1 MIRQIQRTLV
11 FFVGVFLIAMG
22 IAISVRADLGTAP
35 IASLP
40 TVLSFATPVSVGT
53 YIMSLNLLFVGL
65 QALVLRRKFRLFQ
78 LIQIPVAVAFGL
90 LVDTCMQL
98 TSWLDP
104 SSYFEQWC
112 WIIVSVVSLALGVYI
127 EVQPRLTYLPGD
139 GIVFAIY
146 TVLQNIPY
154 GTVKVV
160 VDTIMVG
167 LAVLASWTLLGGLF
181 GVREGT
187 VFSALTVGI
196 IIRVI
201 SRIDKRIRKTSAE
214 D

>member
-1 MIRQIQRTLV
+1 MRRQIQRTLV

-65 QALVLRRKFRLFQ
+65 QAIILRRKFKLFQ
-78 LIQIPVAVAFGL
+78 LIQIPVTVAFGL
-90 LVDTCMQL
+90 LVDLCMQL

-104 SSYFEQWC
+104 SNYFEQWC
-112 WIIVSVVSLALGVYI
+112 WITVSVVSLALGVYI

-154 GTVKVV
+154 GTVKIV

-187 VFSALTVGI
+187 IFAALTVGVV
-196 IIRVI
+196 IRVI
-201 SRIDKRIRKTSAE
+201 SRIDKRIRKTSAQ

>member
-1 MIRQIQRTLV
+1 MIRQLNRVVV
-11 FFVGVFLIAMG
+11 FLIGVFLVAMG

-53 YIMSLNLLFVGL
+53 YVMSLNLIFVGL
-65 QALVLRRKFRLFQ
+65 QAVVLRRKFRLFQ

-90 LVDTCMQL
+90 LVDLCMQL

-104 SSYFEQWC
+104 TSYLEQWG
-112 WIIVSVVSLALGVYI
+112 WIFVSVVSLALGVFI

-139 GIVFAIY
+139 GIVVAIY
-146 TVLQNIPY
+146 TVLQNVPY
-154 GTVKVV
+154 GTVKIV
-160 VDTIMVG
+160 VDTIMVA
-167 LAVLASWTLLGGLF
+167 LAVIASWTLLGGLY

-187 VFSALTVGI
+187 IFSALTVGI
-196 IIRVI
+196 VIRVI
-201 SRIDKRIRKTSAE
+201 SRIATRIRQPSA
-214 D
+214 DN

>member
-1 MIRQIQRTLV
+1 MRRQIQRTLV

-65 QALVLRRKFRLFQ
+65 QAIILRRKFKLFQ
-78 LIQIPVAVAFGL
+78 LIQIPVTVAFGL
-90 LVDTCMQL
+90 LVDLCMHL

-104 SSYFEQWC
+104 SNYFEQWC
-112 WIIVSVVSLALGVYI
+112 WITVSVVSLALGVYI

-154 GTVKVV
+154 GTVKIV

-187 VFSALTVGI
+187 IFAALTVGVV
-196 IIRVI
+196 IRVI
-201 SRIDKRIRKTSAE
+201 SRIDKRIRKTSAQ

>member
-1 MIRQIQRTLV
+1 MRQIQRTLV

-78 LIQIPVAVAFGL
+78 LVQIPVAVAFGL

>member
-1 MIRQIQRTLV
+1 
-11 FFVGVFLIAMG
+11 
-22 IAISVRADLGTAP
+22 
-35 IASLP
+35 
-40 TVLSFATPVSVGT
+40 
-53 YIMSLNLLFVGL
+53 MSLNLLFVGL
-65 QALVLRRKFRLFQ
+65 QAIILRRKFKLFQ
-78 LIQIPVAVAFGL
+78 LIQIPVTVAFGL
-90 LVDTCMQL
+90 LVDLCMHL

-104 SSYFEQWC
+104 SNYFEQWC
-112 WIIVSVVSLALGVYI
+112 WITVSVVSLALGVYI

-154 GTVKVV
+154 GTVKIV

-187 VFSALTVGI
+187 IFAALTVGVV
-196 IIRVI
+196 IRVI
-201 SRIDKRIRKTSAE
+201 SRIDKRIRKTSAQA
-214 D
+214 

>member
-1 MIRQIQRTLV
+1 MRQIQRTLV

-167 LAVLASWTLLGGLF
+167 LAVLASWTLLDGLF

>member
-1 MIRQIQRTLV
+1 MRRQIQRTLV

-65 QALVLRRKFRLFQ
+65 QAIILRRKFKLFQ
-78 LIQIPVAVAFGL
+78 LIQIPVTVAFGL
-90 LVDTCMQL
+90 LVDLCMHL

-104 SSYFEQWC
+104 SNYFEQWC
-112 WIIVSVVSLALGVYI
+112 WITVSVVSLALGVYI

-154 GTVKVV
+154 GTVKIV

-187 VFSALTVGI
+187 IFAALTVGVV
-196 IIRVI
+196 IRVI
-201 SRIDKRIRKTSAE
+201 SRIDKRIRKTSAQA
-214 D
+214 